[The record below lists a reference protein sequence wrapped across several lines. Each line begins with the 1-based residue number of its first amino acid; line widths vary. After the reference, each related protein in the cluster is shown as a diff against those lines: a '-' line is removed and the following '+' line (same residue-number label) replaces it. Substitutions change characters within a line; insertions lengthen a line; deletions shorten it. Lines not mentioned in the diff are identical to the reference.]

1 MIPKNTST
9 ELVYEMIGIDIPELV
24 AINAINS
31 EEKWEARKDR
41 RRPELIPKTERPNY
55 LRGIPNDW
63 CQILKQQFSICP
75 ICKNNIRSEFHMSA
89 AHNIDLHSCKEIWT
103 NIKIYHDKAVQKQKE
118 KKGSLEKVKRTKF
131 LNYWGP
137 RLKALKEDTAY
148 KFNLIYSTHR
158 A

>member
-1 MIPKNTST
+1 MDKLNRKKKDFGTKKGPFFKSWKPKICLNFSNPKNAST

-89 AHNIDLHSCKEIWT
+89 AHNIDLYSC
-103 NIKIYHDKAVQKQKE
+103 
-118 KKGSLEKVKRTKF
+118 
-131 LNYWGP
+131 
-137 RLKALKEDTAY
+137 
-148 KFNLIYSTHR
+148 
-158 A
+158 